1 MLRDTHGGMRCIRH
15 APTLTLTPTFLLGT
29 LTLTLTLTL
38 HARGWY
44 ASRARTRL
52 ARVPCAGARG
62 KLPCA
67 ALRRLWWC
75 RGRRRL
81 ARVSRTY
88 GREAPLLT
96 NRRGGAGAYESA
108 RAAADDLDAHHPA
121 RAHVEALDGP
131 AEDPRA
137 EVLDDAVPPR
147 YDCAHVDGKVDR
159 LLEPIPLRIE
169 DDLRVRVRVSGQWSG
184 SGLGWVQGHRVVRVR
199 VRRRP
204 SG

>member
-1 MLRDTHGGMRCIRH
+1 M
-15 APTLTLTPTFLLGT
+15 
-29 LTLTLTLTL
+29 
-38 HARGWY
+38 
-44 ASRARTRL
+44 
-52 ARVPCAGARG
+52 
-62 KLPCA
+62 
-67 ALRRLWWC
+67 
-75 RGRRRL
+75 
-81 ARVSRTY
+81 SRTY

-169 DDLRVRVRVSGQWSG
+169 DDLRARVRVRVSRQRQGWGRFRSQGGSG
-184 SGLGWVQGHRVVRVR
+184 SGSTTTFRLKWCSERSTSSSSSESSCSPCSRAGSGGLRDGVEPTAALGLWWLQ
-199 VRRRP
+199 
-204 SG
+204 